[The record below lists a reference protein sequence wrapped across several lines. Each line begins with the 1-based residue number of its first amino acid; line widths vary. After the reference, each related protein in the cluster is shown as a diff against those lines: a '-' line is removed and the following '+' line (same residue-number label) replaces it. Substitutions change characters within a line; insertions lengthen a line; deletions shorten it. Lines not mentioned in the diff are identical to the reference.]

1 MPTYPKTNSHK
12 LLVKYY
18 PKHRLSHQKPTP
30 IARIATIV
38 AQIITFVNR
47 QITFVEGHVVAHWG
61 KIEYNLNMQRG
72 GQKTRFLGVLALISA
87 IFAAIIA
94 YAPVSAADDS
104 PYRLHIS
111 PTQANLG
118 TLEPGSS
125 TAGSFLVRNA
135 GTESF
140 NFTVSVA
147 PYSVSGQNYDAD
159 FSTVSKYTE
168 LTDWVNLPTKEGH
181 VEPDQSVEVSY
192 SINIPD
198 NAPGG
203 AENAAIIVT
212 MEKPNNANSG
222 VQAEQRVAYLLYS
235 NITGETI
242 ESANVTSNQIPSLV
256 FNSPLTATSTVQ
268 NSGNVYG
275 IARYLL
281 EVRNV
286 FGGRLVY
293 TNQEEDSNGDVIILG
308 QYIFP
313 ETERYNEVSWDEA
326 PLVGLY
332 RVTQRITIYDETSEI
347 TKLVLVCPIWLL
359 ILSIVA
365 VAFLIFYIIRRIALS
380 RHRIIRL

>member
-1 MPTYPKTNSHK
+1 
-12 LLVKYY
+12 
-18 PKHRLSHQKPTP
+18 
-30 IARIATIV
+30 
-38 AQIITFVNR
+38 
-47 QITFVEGHVVAHWG
+47 
-61 KIEYNLNMQRG
+61 MQRG